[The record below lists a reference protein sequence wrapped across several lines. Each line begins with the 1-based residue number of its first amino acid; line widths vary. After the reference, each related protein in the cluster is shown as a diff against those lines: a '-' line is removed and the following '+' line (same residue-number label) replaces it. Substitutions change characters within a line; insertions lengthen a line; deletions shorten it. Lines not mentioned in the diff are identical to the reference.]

1 MTTRFRAIL
10 IMAAIAMLASVAMGA
25 SDFEL
30 NKAVC
35 DQMNKEAR
43 EAYDQSQAYLDKV
56 NYPAALDS
64 LVVASEKQPD
74 MAELCFL
81 VGAFACN
88 EARKHMGEDAVSVLH
103 KAENAYEK
111 VLDTQCFG
119 NLRHADRQFAETA
132 LAKVKASIATEADR
146 DARIAKV
153 AQTVIQSDKDLIA
166 KLRAARAAEIAAQTA
181 NGTLPVGQGA
191 AGMAPIPGAGGPGG
205 MAGLPGALNNAVRGT
220 GASVSGANMGGGA
233 VVGGRPS
240 MSGNGIS
247 SPGNNGGGGR
257 RGGGTRG

>member
-1 MTTRFRAIL
+1 MTTKFRSIL
-10 IMAAIAMLASVAMGA
+10 LVAAIAMLASVAMGA
-25 SDFEL
+25 SDFAL
-30 NKAVC
+30 DKAVS

-64 LVVASEKQPD
+64 LIVASEKQPD

-88 EARKHMGEDAVSVLH
+88 EARKHMGEDAISVLH

-132 LAKVKASIATEADR
+132 LAKVKVAIATEADR

-166 KLRAARAAEIAAQTA
+166 KLRAARAAELAAQAA
-181 NGTLPVGQGA
+181 NGTLPPGQGA
-191 AGMAPIPGAGGPGG
+191 NGMAPAAGAGNPGL
-205 MAGLPGALNNAVRGT
+205 AGALNNAVRGT

-240 MSGNGIS
+240 MSGNGTS
-247 SPGNNGGGGR
+247 SPSNNGGGAR